1 MSWQTRCMSIFFAFL
16 LLIISIFVAW
26 AGGNLF
32 IQGVNVVG
40 RLFRLSGL
48 TAGLLIASISTS
60 SPELFVGVSS
70 ALRDLPEISLGDVL
84 GSNIVNIALIFGI
97 FLTLSSRTFT
107 KSDIRTKDILI
118 ASSAPLVVLLLSLDS
133 LLSKLDGIVLLFIF
147 ALWVRWLT
155 TQKITEVDEERRSGT
170 FLHFAIGL
178 SMLVVAGYAFTESAG
193 ALGTMLGVNLFLLSS
208 IIVAL
213 GTSMPELATTI
224 VALRTKQG
232 AVAIGNLLGSN
243 VFNSLGILGL
253 VVLIQP
259 ISISPKIIALPIA
272 FAVIATLISA
282 LTRHVNSRIVGIT
295 LIALYALYLLI
306 NGFILK

>member
-1 MSWQTRCMSIFFAFL
+1 MSIFFACL

-60 SPELFVGVSS
+60 SPELFVGISS

-84 GSNIVNIALIFGI
+84 GSNIVNIALVFGI
-97 FLTLSSRTFT
+97 FLTLSSRTFA
-107 KSDIRTKDILI
+107 KSDIRIKDILI
-118 ASSAPLVVLLLSLDS
+118 ASSAPLIVLLLSLDD
-133 LLSKLDGIVLLFIF
+133 LLSKLDGIILLFIF

-155 TQKITEVDEERRSGT
+155 TQKITEIEEERRAGT

-193 ALGTMLGVNLFLLSS
+193 ALGSMLGVNLFLLSS

-253 VVLIQP
+253 VALIQP
-259 ISISPKIIALPIA
+259 ISISPKVIALPIA
-272 FAVIATLISA
+272 FAVASTLTSA
-282 LTRHVNSRIVGIT
+282 LARHLNSRMIG
-295 LIALYALYLLI
+295 IALITMYTLYLLI
-306 NGFILK
+306 NAFILK

>member
-1 MSWQTRCMSIFFAFL
+1 MSIFFAFL

-60 SPELFVGVSS
+60 SPELFVGISS
-70 ALRDLPEISLGDVL
+70 ALRNLPEISLGGIL
-84 GSNIVNIALIFGI
+84 GSNMANIALIFGI
-97 FLTLSSRTFT
+97 FLTLSSHKFA
-107 KSDIRTKDILI
+107 KSDIRIKDILI
-118 ASSAPLVVLLLSLDS
+118 SASAPLVVLLLSLDG
-133 LLSKLDGIVLLFIF
+133 LLSKVDGIILLFIF

-155 TQKITEVDEERRSGT
+155 TQKITEIEEERRAGT
-170 FLHFAIGL
+170 LLHFAIGL
-178 SMLVVAGYAFTESAG
+178 SMLVVAGYTFTESTR
-193 ALGTMLGVNLFLLSS
+193 ALGNMLEVNLFLLSS
-208 IIVAL
+208 IVVAL

-253 VVLIQP
+253 VALIQP
-259 ISISPKIIALPIA
+259 LKISPMIIALPIV
-272 FAVIATLISA
+272 FTVIATLVAA
-282 LTRHVNSRIVGIT
+282 LSRQFNSRIIGIT
-295 LIALYALYLLI
+295 LISLYALYLVI
-306 NGFILK
+306 NAFILK

>member
-1 MSWQTRCMSIFFAFL
+1 MSIFFAFS

-26 AGGNLF
+26 AGGNFF

-40 RLFRLSGL
+40 RSFRLSGL

-70 ALRDLPEISLGDVL
+70 ALRNLPVISLGDIL

-97 FLTLSSRTFT
+97 FLALSSRTFV
-107 KSDIRTKDILI
+107 KSDIRVKDILI
-118 ASSAPLVVLLLSLDS
+118 ASTAPLIVLLLSLDGV
-133 LLSKLDGIVLLFIF
+133 LSKLDGITLLFIF

-155 TQKITEVDEERRSGT
+155 TQKIIEVSEERRSGT
-170 FLHFAIGL
+170 FFHFAVGL
-178 SMLVVAGYAFTESAG
+178 SMLVVAGYTFTESAG
-193 ALGTMLGVNLFLLSS
+193 ALGKMLGVNLFLLSS

-213 GTSMPELATTI
+213 GTSIPELATTI

-253 VVLIQP
+253 VILIQP
-259 ISISPKIIALPIA
+259 IKIAPNILVFPVI
-272 FAVIATLISA
+272 FSTIATL
-282 LTRHVNSRIVGIT
+282 LTLLVRRVDPRIIGLM
-295 LIALYALYLLI
+295 LIFLYLI
-306 NGFILK
+306 YISIDILTLR

>member
-1 MSWQTRCMSIFFAFL
+1 MSWQTGYMSIFFAFL

-70 ALRDLPEISLGDVL
+70 ALRELPEVSLGDVL

-97 FLTLSSRTFT
+97 FLTLSSRKF
-107 KSDIRTKDILI
+107 SEDDIRIKDILV
-118 ASSAPLVVLLLSLDS
+118 ASAAPILVLILSLDGVI
-133 LLSKLDGIVLLFIF
+133 SKLDGITLLFIF
-147 ALWVRWLT
+147 ALWIRWLT
-155 TQKITEVDEERRSGT
+155 TQKITEVDEERREGT

-193 ALGTMLGVNLFLLSS
+193 ALGSMLGVNLFLLSS

-224 VALRTKQG
+224 VALRTKH
-232 AVAIGNLLGSN
+232 ATVAIGNLLGSN
-243 VFNSLGILGL
+243 VFNSLGVLGL
-253 VVLIQP
+253 VALIQP
-259 ISISPKIIALPIA
+259 LQISPKIIALPIA
-272 FAVIATLISA
+272 FAVIATLIAS
-282 LTRHVNSRIVGIT
+282 LSRQLNSRAIGLI
-295 LIALYALYLLI
+295 LIAIYVIYLLV
-306 NGFILK
+306 NAFILR